1 MMKKDLLQKIDE
13 RAKALLWY
21 SYSASEQD
29 VEHNLAQQHH
39 VKQACV
45 LIERKGK
52 ELLDLLNSTD
62 LDEKGINDIIKKK
75 RIINGLTNGELYE
88 TLFLYNI
95 REEAKIT
102 KARPENDE
110 VDTILHTQEAEEIR
124 ERLHKHTRKSMQELK
139 QDIAKKVRNASYIS
153 QSIDKYEE
161 ME

>member
-1 MMKKDLLQKIDE
+1 
-13 RAKALLWY
+13 
-21 SYSASEQD
+21 
-29 VEHNLAQQHH
+29 

-62 LDEKGINDIIKKK
+62 LDEKGINAIIKKK
-75 RIINGLTNGELYE
+75 WIINGLTNGELYE

-95 REEAKIT
+95 REEEKIT
-102 KARPENDE
+102 KAIPQKNDE
-110 VDTILHTQEAEEIR
+110 VDTILHTQEAEAIR
-124 ERLHKHTRKSMQELK
+124 ERLHKHTKKSMQELK

-153 QSIDKYEE
+153 QSIDKYEG